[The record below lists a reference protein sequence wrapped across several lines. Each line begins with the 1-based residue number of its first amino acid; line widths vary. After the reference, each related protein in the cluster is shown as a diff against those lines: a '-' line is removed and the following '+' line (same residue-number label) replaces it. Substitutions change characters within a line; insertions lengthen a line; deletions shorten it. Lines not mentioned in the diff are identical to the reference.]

1 MNKGMLTVGII
12 LLAIIGLLLI
22 NIISN
27 YSTGSELEYYLVK
40 ETAKAAMEDAIDV
53 KYYRDN
59 GSLRMDKEKFVE
71 SFLRRFANS
80 IDNTRNYR
88 IGFYDLNEVP
98 PKVSIKVDSA
108 TVLNF
113 EGENLL
119 MSTTFDGIVESIK
132 TEDEYIEKANNDP
145 DNELGYAICMLKDGT
160 YENVKDEEQ
169 CNALGGTMG
178 IAG

>member
-1 MNKGMLTVGII
+1 
-12 LLAIIGLLLI
+12 
-22 NIISN
+22 
-27 YSTGSELEYYLVK
+27 
-40 ETAKAAMEDAIDV
+40 MEDAIDV

-132 TEDEYIEKANNDP
+132 TEDEYIEKGNSESEAKNFSKNSLF
-145 DNELGYAICMLKDGT
+145 LGKSLFADLDFSDVDKNRVSEIHTLKDVVDKHGKIRD
-160 YENVKDEEQ
+160 VVV
-169 CNALGGTMG
+169 LRG
-178 IAG
+178 IKKL